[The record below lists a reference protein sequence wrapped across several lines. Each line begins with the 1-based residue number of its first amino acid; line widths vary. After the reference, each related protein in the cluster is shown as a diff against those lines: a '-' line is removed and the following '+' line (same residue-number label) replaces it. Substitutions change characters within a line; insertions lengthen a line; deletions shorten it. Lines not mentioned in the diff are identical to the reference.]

1 MSARITNPAW
11 TKISDSQ
18 SGILSGRTVDL
29 RPMILVAHQD
39 DEAIGASV
47 AMGRM
52 RDPIVVFLTDGAP
65 RDIRFWSPDAKGSR
79 EEYAELRAR
88 EAQAA
93 LKVVNISEKQTFWL
107 GAVDQDAIEHVP
119 ELVEKLA
126 RILRQTQP
134 DVIITHPY
142 EGGHPDH
149 DAAALIA
156 HLAVH
161 SPGAAAET
169 EILEMASYHA
179 AGGQCVK
186 GEFLPGGPNRE
197 LTLGLSAEERKKKE
211 RMAACHHSQRFVLE
225 GFSLDPER
233 LRPAPRYD
241 FTQPPHE
248 GKLWY
253 ECLGWAM
260 TGERWR
266 QLATSAL
273 AHFEQNA

>member
-1 MSARITNPAW
+1 
-11 TKISDSQ
+11 
-18 SGILSGRTVDL
+18 
-29 RPMILVAHQD
+29 MILVAHQD
-39 DEAIGASV
+39 DETIGASV

-52 RDPIVVFLTDGAP
+52 REATVVFLTDGAP
-65 RDIRFWSPDAKGSR
+65 HDARFWSPDAKGSR
-79 EEYAELRAR
+79 GEYAAMRAR

-93 LKVVNISEKQTFWL
+93 LKVAGIAERQIFGL
-107 GAVDQDAIEHVP
+107 GAVDQDAIERAP

-126 RILRQTQP
+126 RIVRQTQP

-156 HLAVH
+156 YLASH
-161 SPGAAAET
+161 SPGTGANS

-179 AGGQCVK
+179 VAGKCVT
-186 GEFLPGGPNRE
+186 GEFLPGGPAE
-197 LTLGLSAEERKKKE
+197 LTLWLSAEERIRKE

-241 FTQPPHE
+241 FTRPPHE

-253 ECLGWAM
+253 ECLRWAM
-260 TGERWR
+260 TGDRWR
-266 QLATSAL
+266 QLAASAL
-273 AHFEQNA
+273 AHFEQDA